1 MIDMLSGNFSIAS
14 KCSLAEAAG
23 VLNEK
28 IISTYVFP
36 MDGNT
41 NYVCSIIRKPKSEE
55 LERALSHDYISF
67 NLYSKDGITLI
78 QGIKKGHGIMKAIID
93 SGCVPLL
100 PIAATEGVENLTFM
114 AFNSSSVSKLQEIL
128 QEKSSLEYFD
138 FEKASGNEL
147 FSEMHRRWGILGSVN
162 LTDMERKLIK
172 SAYSMGFF
180 EWPRTY
186 DLSRMKADYE
196 LSKPTLLFHL
206 RNAERKIMKTIF
218 D

>member
-1 MIDMLSGNFSIAS
+1 MLSGNFSIAS

-36 MDGNT
+36 IDRDM
-41 NYVCSIIRKPKSEE
+41 NYVCSITKKPKSGE
-55 LERALSHDYISF
+55 LESALSHDYVSY
-67 NLYSKDGITLI
+67 NLFSKDGITLI

-93 SGCVPLL
+93 SGCIPLL
-100 PIAATEGVENLTFM
+100 PITATEGVETLTFM
-114 AFNSSSVSKLQEIL
+114 AFNSSSVFKLQEVL
-128 QEKSSLEYFD
+128 QEKNSLEYFNFD
-138 FEKASGNEL
+138 RASGVEL
-147 FSEMHRRWGILGSVN
+147 FSEVQRRWGIFGSVN

-186 DLSRMKADYE
+186 DLSRMKADYK